1 MTCLKR
7 VESTRSYPIEC
18 GRGMAHTC
26 LYDLIKERSS
36 DHAIQVAI
44 VTDKEVDGLHH
55 AGFISEL
62 EKKGIEPT
70 VIRIDG
76 RQSSKNFDVVMQVF
90 ERLMDITF
98 SGDDLLVGWGG
109 GSVLDV
115 TAFCASTFLGGL
127 PYCLIPTTLMS
138 MLESAEADLSYL
150 NYMSHKDCVSVKCLP
165 LAVYM
170 DVDFLSTVP
179 DSFMKN
185 GYAQI
190 IRYAMLDQITLLN
203 RLVNKADMF
212 ITIDECYLAK
222 SRIREMD
229 PDAFSYA
236 KEIKEAILQH
246 FRFLR
251 YSEGE
256 ALAFAVAAMNPSE
269 PLFRLYEMLGFPRRL
284 EGVSKEALL
293 RRIMKELAPY
303 KDEIPVIRA
312 SGNGEIK
319 RVVMTKD
326 AAEQFF
332 SQRLDVICDSA
343 AR

>member
-7 VESTRSYPIEC
+7 VESQRSYPIEC
-18 GRGMAHTC
+18 GRQMAHAC
-26 LYDLIKERSS
+26 LYELVKGRSS
-36 DHAIQVAI
+36 DHEIQVAV

-55 AGFISEL
+55 AGFITEL
-62 EKKGIEPT
+62 EKKGIKPT

-76 RQSSKNFDVVMQVF
+76 RQSSKNVVMQVF
-90 ERLMDITF
+90 ERLMDISF
-98 SGDDLLVGWGG
+98 SGEDLLVGWGG
-109 GSVLDV
+109 GSILDV

-150 NYMSHKDCVSVKCLP
+150 NYMSHKDCVSVKCRP

-203 RLVNKADMF
+203 RLVNKTDMF

-236 KEIKEAILQH
+236 KEIKEAILEH

-269 PLFRLYEMLGFPRRL
+269 PLFRLYDMLGFPRKL
-284 EGVSKEALL
+284 EGVSKDALL
-293 RRIMKELAPY
+293 RRIMKDLLPY
-303 KDEIPVIRA
+303 KDEIPLIRA

-319 RVVMTKD
+319 RTVMTQKT
-326 AAEQFF
+326 AEVFF
-332 SQRLDVICDSA
+332 SERLDVICDSS